1 MFSTRRLPKLETA
14 TPCPPRVRWSVSLP
28 RFLKEREALLARDDA
43 LGVRMET
50 TESPQALGSDVHNFA
65 LIVLH
70 VPYFKDGR
78 AFSWARL
85 LRTRLG
91 YKGEIRVTGH
101 VLRDQIR
108 VFRPRRLDSF
118 ELRETLSPAEIESAR
133 AAISH
138 VYQPSVDGQLTIRE
152 LRQCGA
158 RPLEFPS
165 RANFLYSSECR
176 LVPLRGRA

>member
-1 MFSTRRLPKLETA
+1 MLVRGGHVLDTAFAEVADSDPLPAKGA
-14 TPCPPRVRWSVSLP
+14 VAVSLP
-28 RFLKEREALLARDDA
+28 RFLKEREALLARKDA
-43 LGVRMET
+43 LGVRLET

-101 VLRDQIR
+101 VLRDQIAFFAR
-108 VFRPRRLDSF
+108 VGVDSF

-152 LRQCGA
+152 LRA
-158 RPLEFPS
+158 M
-165 RANFLYSSECR
+165 RAPAS
-176 LVPLRGRA
+176 

>member
-1 MFSTRRLPKLETA
+1 MLVRSGHVLDTAFAEVGDGDPLPVKGA
-14 TPCPPRVRWSVSLP
+14 AIVSLP

-101 VLRDQIR
+101 VLRDQIAFFAR
-108 VFRPRRLDSF
+108 VGVDSF

-152 LRQCGA
+152 LRA
-158 RPLEFPS
+158 M
-165 RANFLYSSECR
+165 RAPAS
-176 LVPLRGRA
+176 

>member
-1 MFSTRRLPKLETA
+1 MLVRGGHVRDTAFAEVADSGALPPKGA
-14 TPCPPRVRWSVSLP
+14 VIVSLP
-28 RFLKEREALLARDDA
+28 RFLKDRAALLAREDA
-43 LGVRMET
+43 LGVRLET
-50 TESPQALGSDVHNFA
+50 TESPEALGSDVHNFA

-101 VLRDQIR
+101 VLRDQIAFFAR
-108 VFRPRRLDSF
+108 VGVDSF
-118 ELRETLSPAEIESAR
+118 ELAETLSPAEIETAR

-138 VYQPSVDGQLTIRE
+138 VYQPSVDGQVTIRE
-152 LRQCGA
+152 LRA
-158 RPLEFPS
+158 T
-165 RANFLYSSECR
+165 RASAS
-176 LVPLRGRA
+176 

>member
-1 MFSTRRLPKLETA
+1 MLVRGGHVLDTAFAEVGDGDPLPAKGA
-14 TPCPPRVRWSVSLP
+14 VVVSLP

-101 VLRDQIR
+101 VLRDQIAFFAR
-108 VFRPRRLDSF
+108 VGVDSF

-152 LRQCGA
+152 LRA
-158 RPLEFPS
+158 M
-165 RANFLYSSECR
+165 RAPAS
-176 LVPLRGRA
+176 